1 MERKRNR
8 DGGGGGGGGRGIG
21 RFSSEESE
29 KGIYTS
35 IIVKGHLGCIH
46 HLLHILLL
54 LPLVFSPLF
63 FYLYIYIYIYTH
75 KCVCVCIYR
84 GEGGGERDGRGGM
97 SCVVVCRGSQM
108 ICGGIADGR
117 RRR

>member
-63 FYLYIYIYIYTH
+63 FLFIYIYIYT
-75 KCVCVCIYR
+75 
-84 GEGGGERDGRGGM
+84 
-97 SCVVVCRGSQM
+97 
-108 ICGGIADGR
+108 
-117 RRR
+117 